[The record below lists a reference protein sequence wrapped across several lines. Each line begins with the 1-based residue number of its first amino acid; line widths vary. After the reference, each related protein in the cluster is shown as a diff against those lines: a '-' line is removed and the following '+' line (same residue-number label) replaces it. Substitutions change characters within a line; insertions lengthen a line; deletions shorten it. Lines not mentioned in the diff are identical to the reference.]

1 MAPTHQTSTARQ
13 HHQLKLRDTPVGQA
27 LLEGEAPMK
36 TGTRLRLGLL
46 WLLGALAVESGGSA
60 EAQQSTLTGRVT
72 DRATGDPLEN
82 ARVVLV
88 GPNRIEITGQD
99 GRYTFRGVAGGD
111 HLVRVLRL
119 GFRPATDTA
128 TVIAG
133 ELLNLDFALIPA
145 PVQLDEIV
153 TTATGQQ
160 SRLELGN
167 SVATIAAAQVAEES
181 PITEFT
187 NLLSGRAAGV
197 EVLKSSGA
205 TGTGTRIRIRGSN
218 SVSLSNEPLYYV
230 DGVRIDAEP
239 NGYAYN
245 IGGQSTS
252 RINDLNP
259 DDIENIEIVKGPSA
273 ATLYGIQAAN
283 GVVLITTKKGVA
295 GRARWNAFV
304 EQGVVTDPN
313 EYRTNYFGRSDDP
326 NYDQAGDPGAGI
338 LGNANGCTL
347 LDVAQGACVQSRID
361 AYNPLNDDPQ
371 RPLAP
376 GHRQQYGL
384 NVAGGSEAATYYV
397 SAEYEGEVGV
407 YNLRGFDR
415 DSVRDATFNN
425 IPEEQLR
432 PNDLSKLTV
441 RANGT
446 AKVASN
452 ADLQLS
458 LGYLTSQ
465 LRLPENDNTLNSV
478 IGSGDGSG
486 YPQDINRGWYLVPAE
501 IYAERNRQGIG
512 RFTGGLTA
520 NWRPLSWL
528 TTRATFGYDVTNRQD
543 TQFWPT
549 GEVNPSAY
557 PTQYEG
563 ELNITRAQTSQVSVD
578 LFTAASYRVS
588 SAWSG
593 RTAVGGQFFRN
604 LNTNSFAQGRGLSR
618 GTEAIFG
625 AATTDA
631 EDDYIESRSAGGF
644 VDQQM
649 SFQNRLFLTAGLRL
663 DDNSAFG
670 KNFNTRPLPKLSASW
685 LARDQETE
693 SFLNTLRLRAAY
705 GQSTQQPG
713 SIDALRFYAQAAVR
727 KEAVSGSGV
736 SIANLGNA
744 DLKPELSQEIEAGFD
759 AGLWANRLTVEAT
772 VFYKQTSDALIEREI
787 PPSVGATSNQ
797 FFNLGQVSNKGIELR
812 LDTRLIDN
820 PNFAWDLTL
829 SGSLVDNNLDELGE
843 GVEPITL
850 GFIQRHVEGYP
861 LGGIWDRPILA
872 VNDANGNGIIEPT
885 VYDDAGNVVTPG
897 EFTVGDTAV
906 YRGSATPTREFGLRT
921 SFSFFRN
928 LFNVG
933 ALFDYRGGH
942 WIENGTD
949 SFRCGGGVIYC
960 QALVDPS
967 APLQDQANAAAYTYG
982 DPGGFT
988 EWGFFEPAWFIKL
1001 RELSLTFNAP
1011 DHIARLLGASRASLT
1026 LSGRN
1031 LWTIDDYSG
1040 IDPEVNGF
1048 GQGREGGSN
1057 FAATDFFSQPQT
1069 RYWVARLNLG
1079 F

>member
-1 MAPTHQTSTARQ
+1 MRFATC
-13 HHQLKLRDTPVGQA
+13 
-27 LLEGEAPMK
+27 
-36 TGTRLRLGLL
+36 TGIRVHL
-46 WLLGALAVESGGSA
+46 LLGALLAGVSLSLH
-60 EAQQSTLTGRVT
+60 AQQGSIAGKVSDASTGE
-72 DRATGDPLEN
+72 PLEN
-82 ARVVLV
+82 ARVVLT
-88 GPNRIEITGQD
+88 GPNRVETTGQD
-99 GRYTFRGVAGGD
+99 GQYTFRGVAPGRY
-111 HLVRVLRL
+111 LLRVLRL
-119 GFRPATDTA
+119 GYQPTGDTVQVA
-128 TVIAG
+128 AG
-133 ELLNLDFALIPA
+133 EIVAHNFAMTLS
-145 PVQLDEIV
+145 PVQLDELV

-160 SRLELGN
+160 SRLEIGN
-167 SVATIAAAQVAEES
+167 SIASIPAAQVAEEA

-197 EVLKSSGA
+197 QVLKSSGA
-205 TGTGTRIRIRGSN
+205 TGTGTKIRIRGSN

-295 GRARWNAFV
+295 GKPRWNAFV
-304 EQGVVTDPN
+304 EQGAVEDQNT
-313 EYRTNYFGRSDDP
+313 YRTNYFGRSDDP
-326 NYDQAGDPGAGI
+326 NFDQATGDAS
-338 LGNANGCTL
+338 GCTL
-347 LDVAQGACVQSRID
+347 LLQAQGDCVQSRID
-361 AYNPLNDDPQ
+361 TYNPLNDEAE
-371 RPLAP
+371 RPLSP

-384 NVAGGSEAATYYV
+384 NVAGGTDAATYYL

-407 YNLRGFDR
+407 YKMRGFDF
-415 DSVRDATFNN
+415 DSVSEATNN
-425 IPEEQLR
+425 DIPSEQVR
-432 PNDLSKLTV
+432 PNSLDKLSL
-441 RANGT
+441 RANAT

-465 LRLPENDNTLNSV
+465 LHLLENDNTLNSV

-501 IYAERNRQGIG
+501 IFAERNRQGVG

-520 NWRPLSWL
+520 NWRPLNWL
-528 TTRATFGYDVTNRQD
+528 SSRATFGYDVTNKQD

-549 GEVNPSAY
+549 GEVNPFAY
-557 PTQYEG
+557 PTEYEG
-563 ELNITRAQTSQVSVD
+563 QLNITRGLASQLSVD

-593 RTAVGGQFFRN
+593 RTAVGGQYFRN
-604 LNTNSFAQGRGLSR
+604 LNTSNFSQGQGLAR
-618 GTEAIFG
+618 GTESIFG
-625 AATTDA
+625 SATTDA
-631 EDDYIESRSAGGF
+631 SDDYVESRSAGGF

-649 SFQNRLFLTAGLRL
+649 SFRNRLFLTAGLRL

-670 KNFNTRPLPKLSASW
+670 KNFDTRPLPKLSASW
-685 LARDQETE
+685 VAREQQAGGW
-693 SFLNTLRLRAAY
+693 LNTLRLRAAY

-713 SIDALRFYAQAAVR
+713 TIDALRFYGQSAVR
-727 KEAVSGSGV
+727 KDAVSGSGV
-736 SIANLGNA
+736 TIANLGNA
-744 DLKPELSQEIEAGFD
+744 DLKPELSQEIEGGFD
-759 AGLWANRLTVEAT
+759 AGLFSNRVTLEAT
-772 VFYKQTSDALIEREI
+772 YFYKKTTDALIKREI
-787 PPSVGATSNQ
+787 VPSLGTTTTQ
-797 FFNLGQVSNKGIELR
+797 FFNLGQVSNQGVELR
-812 LDTRLIDN
+812 VDTRIIDK
-820 PNFAWDLTL
+820 PSFAWDLTF
-829 SGSLVDNNLDELGE
+829 SGSLYKNNLDDLGE
-843 GVEPITL
+843 GVAPITL

-861 LGGIWDRPILA
+861 LGGIWDRPILSFS
-872 VNDANGNGIIEPT
+872 DANGNGVIEP
-885 VYDDAGNVVTPG
+885 G
-897 EFTVGDTAV
+897 EYAVGDTAV
-906 YRGSATPTREFGLRT
+906 FRGSAVPTREFGLRT
-921 SFSFFRN
+921 AMSFFRN

-960 QALVDPS
+960 RALVDPT
-967 APLQDQANAAAYTYG
+967 APLKDQAAAAAYTYG
-982 DPGGFT
+982 DPNGFT

-1011 DHIARLLGASRASLT
+1011 DNIARALRTSRLSLT

-1031 LWTIDDYSG
+1031 LLTIDDYSG

-1048 GQGREGGSN
+1048 GQGREGSSN
-1057 FAATDFFSQPQT
+1057 FAATDFFSQPQV
-1069 RYWVARLNLG
+1069 RYWVARVNLG

>member
-1 MAPTHQTSTARQ
+1 MR
-13 HHQLKLRDTPVGQA
+13 VGIRMSMGVS
-27 LLEGEAPMK
+27 L
-36 TGTRLRLGLL
+36 
-46 WLLGALAVESGGSA
+46 LLGALLAGTSSGLD
-60 EAQQSTLTGRVT
+60 AQQGSVAGTVT
-72 DRATGDPLEN
+72 DRSTGDPLEN
-82 ARVVLV
+82 ARVILA
-88 GPNRIEITGQD
+88 GPNRVETTGQD
-99 GRYTFRGVAGGD
+99 GQYTFRGVAPGRY
-111 HLVRVLRL
+111 LIRVLRL
-119 GFRPATDTA
+119 GYQPASDTA
-128 TVIAG
+128 QVSAD
-133 ELLNLDFALIPA
+133 ERVAVNFALNPS
-145 PVQLDEIV
+145 PVQLDELV

-160 SRLELGN
+160 SRLEIGN
-167 SVATIAAAQVAEES
+167 SVATIAASQVAEEA
-181 PITEFT
+181 PIMEFS

-197 EVLKSSGA
+197 QVLKSSGA
-205 TGTGTRIRIRGSN
+205 TGTGTKIRIRGSN

-283 GVVLITTKKGVA
+283 GVVLITTKKGVP
-295 GRARWNAFV
+295 GKPRWNAFV
-304 EQGVVTDPN
+304 EQGAVNDKNT
-313 EYRTNYFGRSDDP
+313 YRTNYFGRSDDP
-326 NYDQAGDPGAGI
+326 DFDPATGDPS
-338 LGNANGCTL
+338 GCTAL
-347 LDVAQGACVQSRID
+347 AQAEGSCLQSRID
-361 AYNPLNDDPQ
+361 TYNPLNDESQ
-371 RPLAP
+371 RPLSP

-384 NVAGGSEAATYYV
+384 NVAGGTDAATYYV

-407 YNLRGFDR
+407 YKMRGFDL
-415 DSVRDATFNN
+415 DSVNQVTNN
-425 IPEEQLR
+425 DIPKEQVR
-432 PNDLSKLTV
+432 PNELDKLSL
-441 RANGT
+441 RANAT

-465 LRLPENDNTLNSV
+465 LHLLENDNTLNSV

-501 IYAERNRQGIG
+501 IFAERNRQGVG

-528 TTRATFGYDVTNRQD
+528 STRGTFGYDVTNRQD

-549 GEVNPSAY
+549 GEVNPFAY
-557 PTQYEG
+557 PTEYEG
-563 ELNITRAQTSQVSVD
+563 QLNITRGQASQLSVD

-604 LNTNSFAQGRGLSR
+604 LNTSNFSQGQGLAR
-618 GTEAIFG
+618 GTESIFG

-631 EDDYIESRSAGGF
+631 SDDYVESRSAGGF

-649 SFQNRLFLTAGLRL
+649 SFRNRLFLTAGLRL

-685 LARDQETE
+685 VARDEQAQGW
-693 SFLNTLRLRAAY
+693 LNTLRLRAAY

-713 SIDALRFYAQAAVR
+713 TIDALRFYGQAAVR
-727 KEAVSGSGV
+727 KDALSGSGV
-736 SIANLGNA
+736 TIANLGNA

-759 AGLWANRLTVEAT
+759 AGLFSNRITLEAT
-772 VFYKQTSDALIEREI
+772 YFYKQTTDALIKREI
-787 PPSVGATSNQ
+787 VPSLGTTSTQ
-797 FFNLGQVSNKGIELR
+797 FFNLGQVSNQGFELR
-812 LDTRLIDN
+812 LDTRIIDK
-820 PNFAWDLTL
+820 PDFAWDLTF
-829 SGSLVDNNLDELGE
+829 SGSLYKNNLDELGE
-843 GVEPITL
+843 GVAPITL

-861 LGGIWDRPILA
+861 LGGIWDRPILSFG
-872 VNDANGNGIIEPT
+872 DANDNGVIEP
-885 VYDDAGNVVTPG
+885 G
-897 EFTVGDTAV
+897 EYVVGDEPV
-906 YRGSATPTREFGLRT
+906 YRGSAIPTREFGLRT
-921 SFSFFRN
+921 NLSFFGN
-928 LFNVG
+928 LLSVG
-933 ALFDYRGGH
+933 ALMDYRGGH

-960 QALVDPS
+960 RALVDPT
-967 APLQDQANAAAYTYG
+967 APLEDQTAAAAYTYG
-982 DPGGFT
+982 DPNGFT

-1011 DHIARLLGASRASLT
+1011 DNITRMLRASRVSLT

-1031 LWTIDDYSG
+1031 LFTIDDYSG

-1048 GQGREGGSN
+1048 GQGREGFSN
-1057 FAATDFFSQPQT
+1057 FAATDFFSQPQV
-1069 RYWVARLNLG
+1069 RYWVARVNLG

>member
-1 MAPTHQTSTARQ
+1 
-13 HHQLKLRDTPVGQA
+13 
-27 LLEGEAPMK
+27 MK
-36 TGTRLRLGLL
+36 AGIRLSLGTLG
-46 WLLGALAVESGGSA
+46 LLGALNTGMSQAA
-60 EAQQSTLTGRVT
+60 EAQEGSVTGTVT
-72 DRATGDPLEN
+72 DQATGDPLEN

-88 GPNRIEITGQD
+88 GPNRVEATGRD
-99 GRYTFRGVAGGD
+99 GKYTFRGVPAGSQ
-111 HLVRVLRL
+111 VIRVLRL
-119 GFRPATDTA
+119 GYRPASDT
-128 TVIAG
+128 TEVTGG
-133 ELLNLDFALIPA
+133 ELVNLDFALIPA

-160 SRLELGN
+160 SRLEIGN
-167 SVATIAAAQVAEES
+167 SVATIAAAQVAEEA
-181 PITEFT
+181 PITEFS
-187 NLLSGRAAGV
+187 NLLSGRASGV
-197 EVLKSSGA
+197 QVLKSSGA
-205 TGTGTRIRIRGSN
+205 TGTGTKIRIRGSN
-218 SVSLSNEPLYYV
+218 SVSLSNEPLYYI
-230 DGVRIDAEP
+230 DGVRMDATP
-239 NGYAYN
+239 DGYAYN

-252 RINDLNP
+252 RLNDLNA

-283 GVVLITTKKGVA
+283 GVVLITTKKGVP

-304 EQGVVTDPN
+304 EQGAVTDPN
-313 EYRTNYFGRSDDP
+313 TYRTNYFGRSDDP
-326 NYDQAGDPGAGI
+326 AWDQSGDSPS
-338 LGNANGCTL
+338 GCTL
-347 LDVAQGACVQSRID
+347 IDVAQSSCVQSRVE
-361 AYNPLNDDPQ
+361 AYNPLNDDNQ

-384 NVAGGSEAATYYV
+384 NVAGGTEAATYYI
-397 SAEYEGEVGV
+397 SAEYEGEQGV
-407 YNLRGFDR
+407 YKLRGFDF
-415 DSVRDATFNN
+415 DSVRDATNDN
-425 IPEEQLR
+425 IPDEQVR
-432 PNDLSKLTV
+432 PNELDRLTF

-452 ADLQLS
+452 ADLQVS

-465 LRLPENDNTLNSV
+465 LHLPENDNTLNSV

-520 NWRPLSWL
+520 NWRPLGWL
-528 TTRATFGYDVTNRQD
+528 ATRATFGYDVTNRQD

-549 GEVNPSAY
+549 GEINPDAY
-557 PTQYEG
+557 PTQNLG
-563 ELNITRAQTSQVSVD
+563 ELNITRAQTSQISVD
-578 LFTAASYRVS
+578 LFSAATYQVS
-588 SAWSG
+588 SNWDG

-631 EDDYIESRSAGGF
+631 SDDYVESRSAGGF

-649 SFQNRLFLTAGLRL
+649 SYRNRLFLTAGLRL

-670 KNFNTRPLPKLSASW
+670 KNFNTKPLPKFSASW
-685 LARDQETE
+685 LARDQKQEG
-693 SFLNTLRLRAAY
+693 FLNTFRLRAAY

-713 SIDALRFYAQAAVR
+713 STDALRFYAQAAVR
-727 KEAVSGSGV
+727 KDAASGSGV
-736 SIANLGNA
+736 NIANLGNA

-759 AGLWANRLTVEAT
+759 AGMLDNRVSLEAT
-772 VFYKQTSDALIEREI
+772 LFYKQTKDALIEREI
-787 PPSVGATSNQ
+787 VPSLGTTSTQ

-812 LDTRLIDN
+812 LDTRIIDN
-820 PNFAWDLTL
+820 PNFAWDLTF
-829 SGSLVDNNLDELGE
+829 SGSLTDNNLDELGE
-843 GVEPITL
+843 GIEPITL

-861 LGGIWDRPILA
+861 LGGIWDRPILSF
-872 VNDANGNGIIEPT
+872 NDANGNGVIEPA
-885 VYDDAGNVVTPG
+885 VYDDAGNLIAPDEYV
-897 EFTVGDTAV
+897 VGDTAV
-906 YRGSATPTREFGLRT
+906 FRGSAIPTREFGLR
-921 SFSFFRN
+921 SNFSFFRN
-928 LFNVG
+928 LFSLG

-960 QALVDPS
+960 RALVDPAAS
-967 APLQDQANAAAYTYG
+967 LEDQASAVAYTYG
-982 DPGGFT
+982 DPGGFS

>member
-1 MAPTHQTSTARQ
+1 MRACLLT
-13 HHQLKLRDTPVGQA
+13 GA
-27 LLEGEAPMK
+27 LLFTVGSVAQAQQGSI
-36 TGTRLRLGLL
+36 TGT
-46 WLLGALAVESGGSA
+46 
-60 EAQQSTLTGRVT
+60 VT
-72 DRATGDPLEN
+72 DQATGDPLEA
-82 ARVVLV
+82 ARVILT
-88 GPNRIEITGQD
+88 GANRVETTGQD
-99 GRYTFRGVAGGD
+99 GQFTFRGVAPGTY
-111 HLVRVLRL
+111 LVRVVRL
-119 GFRPATDTA
+119 GYQPASDSVA
-128 TVIAG
+128 VPAG
-133 ELLNLDFALIPA
+133 ELVNQNFALVPA

-160 SRLELGN
+160 RRLELGN
-167 SVATIAAAQVAEES
+167 SIATIPAAQIAEEA
-181 PITEFT
+181 PITEFG

-197 EVLKSSGA
+197 QVLKSSGA
-205 TGTGTRIRIRGSN
+205 TGTGTKIRIRGSN
-218 SVSLSNEPLYYV
+218 SVSLSNEPLYYI
-230 DGVRIDAEP
+230 DGIRIDATAD
-239 NGYAYN
+239 GYSYN

-283 GVVLITTKKGVA
+283 GVVLITTKRGAA
-295 GRARWNAFV
+295 GKARWNAFV

-313 EYRTNYFGRSDDP
+313 TYRTNYFGRSDDP
-326 NYDQAGDPGAGI
+326 DWDQAGDP
-338 LGNANGCTL
+338 LTENPGNPSGCTL
-347 LDVAQGACVQSRID
+347 VDVAQGSCVQSRVE
-361 AYNPLNDDPQ
+361 AYNPLNDDSQ

-407 YNLRGFDR
+407 FKLRGFDL
-415 DSVRDATFNN
+415 DSVREATFNN
-425 IPEEQLR
+425 IPSEQLR
-432 PNDLSKLTV
+432 PNELDKLTV

-446 AKVASN
+446 AKVAAN
-452 ADLQLS
+452 ADLQVS

-465 LRLPENDNTLNSV
+465 LRLLEQDNTLNSV
-478 IGSGDGSG
+478 IGSGDGAG
-486 YPQDINRGWYLVPAE
+486 VPQDINRGWFLIPAE

-520 NWRPLSWL
+520 NWRPLGWL
-528 TTRATFGYDVTNRQD
+528 NTRATFGYDVTNRQD

-549 GEVNPSAY
+549 GEINPFAY
-557 PTQYEG
+557 PTQNEG
-563 ELNITRAQTSQVSVD
+563 ELNITRAQTSQLSVD
-578 LFTAASYRVS
+578 LFSAATYKVS
-588 SAWSG
+588 SAWGG
-593 RTAVGGQFFRN
+593 RTAVGAQFFRN
-604 LNTNSFAQGRGLSR
+604 LTTNSFAQGRGLSR

-631 EDDYIESRSAGGF
+631 SDDYIESRSAGGF

-670 KNFNTRPLPKLSASW
+670 KNFNTKPLPKLSVSW
-685 LARDQETE
+685 IARDQQQDG
-693 SFLNTLRLRAAY
+693 FLNTFRLRAAY

-727 KEAVSGSGV
+727 KETVSASGV

-759 AGLWANRLTVEAT
+759 ASLLSNRASLEAT
-772 VFYKQTSDALIEREI
+772 FFYKQTKDALIEREI
-787 PPSVGATSNQ
+787 VPSLGTTSTQ
-797 FFNLGQVSNKGIELR
+797 FFNLGQVSNTGVELR
-812 LDTRLIDN
+812 LDTRIIDN

-829 SGSLVDNNLDELGE
+829 TGSFTDNNLDELGE

-861 LGGIWDRPILA
+861 LGGIWDRPILSF
-872 VNDANGNGIIEPT
+872 NDANGNNIIE
-885 VYDDAGNVVTPG
+885 PG
-897 EFTVGDTAV
+897 EFTVGDTAEF
-906 YRGSATPTREFGLRT
+906 RGPAIPTREFGLRT
-921 SFSFFRN
+921 SLAFFRN
-928 LFNVG
+928 LLNVG
-933 ALFDYRGGH
+933 ALLDYRGGH

-960 QALVDPS
+960 RALVDP
-967 APLQDQANAAAYTYG
+967 ATPLQDQANAVAYTYG
-982 DPGGFT
+982 DPGGFS

-1031 LWTIDDYSG
+1031 LFTIDDYTG

-1057 FAATDFFSQPQT
+1057 FAATDFFSMPQT

>member
-1 MAPTHQTSTARQ
+1 MR
-13 HHQLKLRDTPVGQA
+13 VGIRMSMGVS
-27 LLEGEAPMK
+27 L
-36 TGTRLRLGLL
+36 
-46 WLLGALAVESGGSA
+46 LLGALLAGTSSGLD
-60 EAQQSTLTGRVT
+60 AQQGSVAGTVT
-72 DRATGDPLEN
+72 DRSTGDPLEN
-82 ARVVLV
+82 ARVILA
-88 GPNRIEITGQD
+88 GPNRVETTGQD
-99 GRYTFRGVAGGD
+99 GQYTFRGVAPGRY
-111 HLVRVLRL
+111 LIRVLRL
-119 GFRPATDTA
+119 GYQPASDTA
-128 TVIAG
+128 QVSAD
-133 ELLNLDFALIPA
+133 ERVAVNFALNPS
-145 PVQLDEIV
+145 PVQLDELV

-160 SRLELGN
+160 SRLEIGN
-167 SVATIAAAQVAEES
+167 SVATIAASQVAEEA
-181 PITEFT
+181 PIMEFS

-197 EVLKSSGA
+197 QVLKSSGA
-205 TGTGTRIRIRGSN
+205 TGTGTKIRIRGSN

-283 GVVLITTKKGVA
+283 GVVLITTKKGVP
-295 GRARWNAFV
+295 GKPRWNAFV
-304 EQGVVTDPN
+304 EQGAVNDKNT
-313 EYRTNYFGRSDDP
+313 YRTNYFGRSDDP
-326 NYDQAGDPGAGI
+326 DFDPATGDPS
-338 LGNANGCTL
+338 GCTAL
-347 LDVAQGACVQSRID
+347 AQAEGSCLQSRID
-361 AYNPLNDDPQ
+361 TYNPLNDESQ
-371 RPLAP
+371 RPLSP

-384 NVAGGSEAATYYV
+384 NVAGGTDAATYYV

-407 YNLRGFDR
+407 YKMRGFDL
-415 DSVRDATFNN
+415 DSVNQVTNN
-425 IPEEQLR
+425 DIPKEQVR
-432 PNDLSKLTV
+432 PNELDKLSL
-441 RANGT
+441 RANAT

-465 LRLPENDNTLNSV
+465 LHLLENDNTLNSV

-501 IYAERNRQGIG
+501 IFAERNRQGVG

-528 TTRATFGYDVTNRQD
+528 STRGTFGYDVTNRQD

-549 GEVNPSAY
+549 GEVNPFAY
-557 PTQYEG
+557 PTEYEG
-563 ELNITRAQTSQVSVD
+563 QLNITRGQASQLSVD

-604 LNTNSFAQGRGLSR
+604 LNTSNFSQGQGLAR
-618 GTEAIFG
+618 GTESIFG

-631 EDDYIESRSAGGF
+631 SDDYVESRSAGGF

-649 SFQNRLFLTAGLRL
+649 SFRNRLFLTAGLRL

-670 KNFNTRPLPKLSASW
+670 KNFNTKPLPKLSASW
-685 LARDQETE
+685 VARDEQAQGW
-693 SFLNTLRLRAAY
+693 LNTLRLRAAY

-713 SIDALRFYAQAAVR
+713 TIDALRFYGQAAVR
-727 KEAVSGSGV
+727 KDALSGSGV
-736 SIANLGNA
+736 TIANLGNA

-759 AGLWANRLTVEAT
+759 AGLFSNRITLEAT
-772 VFYKQTSDALIEREI
+772 YFYKQTTDALIKREI
-787 PPSVGATSNQ
+787 VPSLGTTSTQ
-797 FFNLGQVSNKGIELR
+797 FFNLGQVSNQGFELR
-812 LDTRLIDN
+812 LDTRIIDK
-820 PNFAWDLTL
+820 PDFAWDLTF
-829 SGSLVDNNLDELGE
+829 SGSLYKNNLDELGE
-843 GVEPITL
+843 GVAPITL

-861 LGGIWDRPILA
+861 LGGIWDRPILSFG
-872 VNDANGNGIIEPT
+872 DANDNGVIEP
-885 VYDDAGNVVTPG
+885 G
-897 EFTVGDTAV
+897 EYVVGDEPV
-906 YRGSATPTREFGLRT
+906 YRGSAIPTREFGLRT
-921 SFSFFRN
+921 NLSFFGN
-928 LFNVG
+928 LLSVG
-933 ALFDYRGGH
+933 ALMDYRGGH

-960 QALVDPS
+960 RALVDPT
-967 APLQDQANAAAYTYG
+967 APLEDQTAAAAYTYG
-982 DPGGFT
+982 DPNGFT

-1011 DHIARLLGASRASLT
+1011 DNIARMLRASRVSLT

-1031 LWTIDDYSG
+1031 LFTIDDYSG

-1048 GQGREGGSN
+1048 GQGREGFSN
-1057 FAATDFFSQPQT
+1057 FAATDFFSQPQV
-1069 RYWVARLNLG
+1069 RYWVARVNLG

>member
-1 MAPTHQTSTARQ
+1 MR
-13 HHQLKLRDTPVGQA
+13 VGI
-27 LLEGEAPMK
+27 
-36 TGTRLRLGLL
+36 RLGIGTG
-46 WLLGALAVESGGSA
+46 WLLGALVTGVSQTAQ
-60 EAQQSTLTGRVT
+60 AQQGTMTGTVT
-72 DRATGDPLEN
+72 DQATGDPLET
-82 ARVVLV
+82 ARVVLI
-88 GPNRIEITGQD
+88 GTTRIESTGRD
-99 GRYTFRGVAGGD
+99 GRYTFRGVAPGTYG
-111 HLVRVLRL
+111 VRVLRL
-119 GFRPATDTA
+119 GYRPETDSASVAADESVT
-128 TVIAG
+128 
-133 ELLNLDFALIPA
+133 LDFALTPA

-160 SRLELGN
+160 SRLEIGN
-167 SVATIAAAQVAEES
+167 SIATIAASQVAEEA
-181 PITEFT
+181 PITEFG

-197 EVLKSSGA
+197 QVLKSSGA
-205 TGTGTRIRIRGSN
+205 TGTGTKIRIRGSN
-218 SVSLSNEPLYYV
+218 SVSLSNEPLYYI
-230 DGVRIDAEP
+230 DGVRMDATAD
-239 NGYAYN
+239 GYAYN

-283 GVVLITTKKGVA
+283 GVVLITTKRGA
-295 GRARWNAFV
+295 PGRARWNAFV

-313 EYRTNYFGRSDDP
+313 TYRTNYFGRSDNPDFDP
-326 NYDQAGDPGAGI
+326 LTGDPS
-338 LGNANGCTL
+338 GCTL
-347 LDVAQGACVQSRID
+347 LNVAQGDCVQSRVD
-361 AYNPLNDDPQ
+361 AYNPLNDDSQ

-376 GHRQQYGL
+376 GYRQQYGL
-384 NVAGGSEAATYYV
+384 NVAGGGEAATYYV

-407 YNLRGFDR
+407 YKLRGFDF
-415 DSVRDATFNN
+415 DSVSDATLGN

-432 PNDLSKLTV
+432 PNELDKLTL
-441 RANGT
+441 RANGM
-446 AKVASN
+446 AKVSSN

-520 NWRPLSWL
+520 NWRPLGWL

-549 GEVNPSAY
+549 GEVNPFAY
-557 PTQYEG
+557 PTQNEG
-563 ELNITRAQTSQVSVD
+563 ELNITRAQTSQLSVD

-631 EDDYIESRSAGGF
+631 SDDYVESRSAGGF

-670 KNFNTRPLPKLSASW
+670 KNFNTKPLPKLSASW
-685 LARDQETE
+685 LMRDQEPE
-693 SFLNTLRLRAAY
+693 EFLNTLRLRAAY

-727 KEAVSGSGV
+727 KDLVSASGV

-759 AGLWANRLTVEAT
+759 AGLWENRLSVEAT
-772 VFYKQTSDALIEREI
+772 FFYKETKDALIEREI
-787 PPSVGATSNQ
+787 VPSLGTTSTQ

-829 SGSLVDNNLDELGE
+829 SGSFTDNNLDELGE

-861 LGGIWDRPILA
+861 LGGIWDRPILSIS
-872 VNDANGNGIIEPT
+872 DANGNNIIEP
-885 VYDDAGNVVTPG
+885 G
-897 EFTVGDTAV
+897 EYTVGDTAV
-906 YRGSATPTREFGLRT
+906 YRGPAIPTREFGLRT
-921 SFSFFRN
+921 GLSFFRN
-928 LFNVG
+928 LFNV
-933 ALFDYRGGH
+933 AAMFDYRGGH

-949 SFRCGGGVIYC
+949 SFRCGGGIIYC
-960 QALVDPS
+960 RALIDPT

-982 DPGGFT
+982 DPNGFT

-1001 RELSLTFNAP
+1001 RELSFTLNAP

-1057 FAATDFFSQPQT
+1057 FAATDFFSQPQV
-1069 RYWVARLNLG
+1069 RHWVARLNLG

>member
-1 MAPTHQTSTARQ
+1 MR
-13 HHQLKLRDTPVGQA
+13 VGIRMSMGVS
-27 LLEGEAPMK
+27 L
-36 TGTRLRLGLL
+36 
-46 WLLGALAVESGGSA
+46 LLGALLAGTSSGLD
-60 EAQQSTLTGRVT
+60 AQQGSVAGTVT
-72 DRATGDPLEN
+72 DRSTGDPLEN
-82 ARVVLV
+82 ARVILA
-88 GPNRIEITGQD
+88 GPNRVETTGQD
-99 GRYTFRGVAGGD
+99 GQYTFRGVAPGRY
-111 HLVRVLRL
+111 LIRVLRL
-119 GFRPATDTA
+119 GYQPASDTVQVSA
-128 TVIAG
+128 DERVAV
-133 ELLNLDFALIPA
+133 NFALNPS
-145 PVQLDEIV
+145 PVQLDELV

-160 SRLELGN
+160 SRLEIGN
-167 SVATIAAAQVAEES
+167 SVATIAASQVAEEA
-181 PITEFT
+181 PIMEFS

-197 EVLKSSGA
+197 QVLKSSGA
-205 TGTGTRIRIRGSN
+205 TGTGTKIRIRGSN

-283 GVVLITTKKGVA
+283 GVVLITTKKGVP
-295 GRARWNAFV
+295 GKPRWNAFV
-304 EQGVVTDPN
+304 EQGAVNDKNT
-313 EYRTNYFGRSDDP
+313 YRTNYFGRSDDP
-326 NYDQAGDPGAGI
+326 DFDPATGDPS
-338 LGNANGCTL
+338 GCTAL
-347 LDVAQGACVQSRID
+347 AQAEGSCLQSRID
-361 AYNPLNDDPQ
+361 TYNPLNDESQ
-371 RPLAP
+371 RPLSP

-384 NVAGGSEAATYYV
+384 NVAGGTDAATYYV

-407 YNLRGFDR
+407 YKMRGFDL
-415 DSVRDATFNN
+415 DSVNQVTNN
-425 IPEEQLR
+425 DIPKEQVR
-432 PNDLSKLTV
+432 PNELDKLSL
-441 RANGT
+441 RANAT

-465 LRLPENDNTLNSV
+465 LHLLENDNTLNSV

-501 IYAERNRQGIG
+501 IFAERNRQGVG

-528 TTRATFGYDVTNRQD
+528 STRGTFGYDVTNRQD

-549 GEVNPSAY
+549 GEVNPFAY
-557 PTQYEG
+557 PTEYEG
-563 ELNITRAQTSQVSVD
+563 QLNITRGQASQLSVD

-604 LNTNSFAQGRGLSR
+604 LNTSNFSQGQGLAR
-618 GTEAIFG
+618 GTESIFG

-631 EDDYIESRSAGGF
+631 SDDYVESRSAGGF

-649 SFQNRLFLTAGLRL
+649 SFRNRLFLTAGLRL

-685 LARDQETE
+685 VARDEQAQGW
-693 SFLNTLRLRAAY
+693 LNTLRLRAAY

-713 SIDALRFYAQAAVR
+713 TIDALRFYGQAAVR
-727 KEAVSGSGV
+727 KDALSGSGV
-736 SIANLGNA
+736 TIANLGNA

-759 AGLWANRLTVEAT
+759 AGLFSNRITLEAT
-772 VFYKQTSDALIEREI
+772 YFYKQTTDALIKREI
-787 PPSVGATSNQ
+787 VPSLGTTSTQ
-797 FFNLGQVSNKGIELR
+797 FFNLGQVSNQGFELR
-812 LDTRLIDN
+812 LDTRIIDK
-820 PNFAWDLTL
+820 PDFAWDLTF
-829 SGSLVDNNLDELGE
+829 SGSLYKNNLDELGE
-843 GVEPITL
+843 GVAPITL

-861 LGGIWDRPILA
+861 LGGIWDRPILSFG
-872 VNDANGNGIIEPT
+872 DANDNGVIEP
-885 VYDDAGNVVTPG
+885 G
-897 EFTVGDTAV
+897 EYVVGDEPV
-906 YRGSATPTREFGLRT
+906 YRGSAIPTREFGLRT
-921 SFSFFRN
+921 NLSFFGN
-928 LFNVG
+928 LLSVG
-933 ALFDYRGGH
+933 ALMDYRGGH

-960 QALVDPS
+960 RALVDPT
-967 APLQDQANAAAYTYG
+967 APLEDQTAAAAYTYG
-982 DPGGFT
+982 DPNGFT

-1011 DHIARLLGASRASLT
+1011 DNIARMLRASRVSLT

-1031 LWTIDDYSG
+1031 LFTIDDYSG

-1048 GQGREGGSN
+1048 GQGREGFSN
-1057 FAATDFFSQPQT
+1057 FAATDFFSQPQV
-1069 RYWVARLNLG
+1069 RYWVARVNLG

>member
-1 MAPTHQTSTARQ
+1 MR
-13 HHQLKLRDTPVGQA
+13 VGI
-27 LLEGEAPMK
+27 
-36 TGTRLRLGLL
+36 RLGLRASCF
-46 WLLGALAVESGGSA
+46 LGALLALLSQPTH
-60 EAQQSTLTGRVT
+60 AQQQGTITGT
-72 DRATGDPLEN
+72 ISDQATKDPLEN
-82 ARVVLV
+82 ARVMLV
-88 GPNRIEITGQD
+88 GLNRIEGTGRD
-99 GRYTFRGVAGGD
+99 GRYTFRGVPVGQ
-111 HLVRVLRL
+111 HQVRVLRL
-119 GFRPATDTA
+119 GYRPTSDTA
-128 TVIAG
+128 AVGDRAVVT
-133 ELLNLDFALIPA
+133 LDFGLTPA

-160 SRLELGN
+160 RKLEIGN
-167 SVATIAAAQVAEES
+167 SIATIAASQVAEES
-181 PITEFT
+181 PITDFGS
-187 NLLSGRAAGV
+187 LLNGRAAGV

-205 TGTGTRIRIRGSN
+205 TGTGTKIRIRGSN

-230 DGVRIDAEP
+230 DGVRIDADP
-239 NGYAYN
+239 NGYAYD

-283 GVVLITTKKGVA
+283 GVVLITTKRGAA
-295 GRARWNAFV
+295 GKPKWNAFI

-313 EYRTNYFGRSDDP
+313 TYRTNFFGRSDDP
-326 NYDQAGDPGAGI
+326 DFDPLGGGNCSNLNVVEGD
-338 LGNANGCTL
+338 
-347 LDVAQGACVQSRID
+347 CVQSRVD
-361 AYNPLNDDPQ
+361 QYNPLNDDSQ
-371 RPLAP
+371 RPLSP

-384 NVAGGSEAATYYV
+384 NVAGGTEAATYYLA
-397 SAEYEGEVGV
+397 AEYEGEVGV
-407 YNLRGFDR
+407 YKLRGFDF
-415 DSVRDATFNN
+415 DSVNNATSNN
-425 IPEEQLR
+425 IPAEQLR
-432 PNDLSKLTV
+432 PNDLNKLSL
-441 RANGT
+441 RANGSS
-446 AKVASN
+446 KVGSN

-458 LGYLTSQ
+458 LGYVTSQ

-486 YPQDINRGWYLVPAE
+486 YPQDINRGWFLVPAE

-520 NWRPLSWL
+520 NWRPLGWL

-549 GEVNPSAY
+549 GEINPNAY
-557 PTQYEG
+557 PLQNEG
-563 ELNITRAQTSQVSVD
+563 ELNITRGQASQLSVD
-578 LFTAASYRVS
+578 LFTAASYQLS

-604 LNTNSFAQGRGLSR
+604 LNTSSFSQGRGLAR

-631 EDDYIESRSAGGF
+631 NDDYVESRSAGGF

-649 SFQNRLFLTAGLRL
+649 TFRNRLFLTAGLRL

-670 KNFNTRPLPKLSASW
+670 KNFNTKPLPKFSASYV
-685 LARDQETE
+685 LKDHQGEGL
-693 SFLNTLRLRAAY
+693 LNTLRLRAAY

-727 KEAVSGSGV
+727 KDATSFSGV
-736 SIANLGNA
+736 SLANLGNA

-759 AGLWANRLTVEAT
+759 ADLFRNRLTVEAT
-772 VFYKQTSDALIEREI
+772 YFYKETKDALIEREI
-787 PPSVGATSNQ
+787 VPSLGTTSTQ
-797 FFNLGQVSNKGIELR
+797 FFNLGKVSNQGVELR
-812 LDTRLIDN
+812 LDSRIIDN
-820 PNFAWDLTL
+820 PDFALDMTL
-829 SGSLVDNNLDELGE
+829 SGSFTRNRLNDLGE

-861 LGGIWDRPILA
+861 LGGIWDRPLLSF
-872 VNDANGNGIIEPT
+872 NDANGNNIIEP
-885 VYDDAGNVVTPG
+885 G
-897 EFTVGDTAV
+897 EYVVGDTAEF
-906 YRGSATPTREFGLRT
+906 RGPALPTRQFGLRT
-921 SFSFFRN
+921 ALSFFKN
-928 LFNVG
+928 LFSV
-933 ALFDYRGGH
+933 ATQFDYQGGN

-949 SFRCGGGVIYC
+949 SFRCGGGIIYC
-960 QALVDPS
+960 RGLNDPT
-967 APLQDQANAAAYTYG
+967 APLAEQAAAAAYTYG
-982 DPGGFT
+982 DPNGFT

-1057 FAATDFFSQPQT
+1057 FAATDFFSQPQV

>member
-1 MAPTHQTSTARQ
+1 M
-13 HHQLKLRDTPVGQA
+13 
-27 LLEGEAPMK
+27 
-36 TGTRLRLGLL
+36 RLGIRMSMGVSL
-46 WLLGALAVESGGSA
+46 LLGALLAGTSSGLD
-60 EAQQSTLTGRVT
+60 AQQGSVAGTVT
-72 DRATGDPLEN
+72 DRSTGDPLEN
-82 ARVVLV
+82 ARVILA
-88 GPNRIEITGQD
+88 GPNRVETTGQD
-99 GRYTFRGVAGGD
+99 GQYTFRGVAPGRY
-111 HLVRVLRL
+111 LIRVLRL
-119 GFRPATDTA
+119 GYQPASDTA
-128 TVIAG
+128 QVSAD
-133 ELLNLDFALIPA
+133 ERVAVNFALNPS
-145 PVQLDEIV
+145 PVQLDELV

-160 SRLELGN
+160 SRLEIGN
-167 SVATIAAAQVAEES
+167 SVATIAASQVAEEA
-181 PITEFT
+181 PIMEFS

-197 EVLKSSGA
+197 QVLKSSGA
-205 TGTGTRIRIRGSN
+205 TGTGTKIRIRGSN

-283 GVVLITTKKGVA
+283 GVVLITTKKGVP
-295 GRARWNAFV
+295 GKPRWNAFV
-304 EQGVVTDPN
+304 EQGAVNDKNT
-313 EYRTNYFGRSDDP
+313 YRTNYFGRSDDP
-326 NYDQAGDPGAGI
+326 DFDPATGDPS
-338 LGNANGCTL
+338 GCTAL
-347 LDVAQGACVQSRID
+347 AQAEGSCLQSRID
-361 AYNPLNDDPQ
+361 TYNPLNDESQ
-371 RPLAP
+371 RPLSP

-384 NVAGGSEAATYYV
+384 NVAGGTDAATYYV

-407 YNLRGFDR
+407 YKMRGFDL
-415 DSVRDATFNN
+415 DSVNQVTNN
-425 IPEEQLR
+425 DIPKEQVR
-432 PNDLSKLTV
+432 PNELDKLSL
-441 RANGT
+441 RANAT

-465 LRLPENDNTLNSV
+465 LHLLENDNTLNSV

-501 IYAERNRQGIG
+501 IFAERNRQGVG

-528 TTRATFGYDVTNRQD
+528 STRGTFGYDVTNRQD

-549 GEVNPSAY
+549 GEVNPFAY
-557 PTQYEG
+557 PTEYEG
-563 ELNITRAQTSQVSVD
+563 QLNITRGQASQLSVD

-604 LNTNSFAQGRGLSR
+604 LNTSNFSQGQGLAR
-618 GTEAIFG
+618 GTESIFG

-631 EDDYIESRSAGGF
+631 SDDYVESRSAGGF

-649 SFQNRLFLTAGLRL
+649 SFRNRLFLTAGLRL

-685 LARDQETE
+685 VARDEQAQGW
-693 SFLNTLRLRAAY
+693 LNTLRLRAAY

-713 SIDALRFYAQAAVR
+713 TIDALRFYGQAAVR
-727 KEAVSGSGV
+727 KDALSGSGV
-736 SIANLGNA
+736 TIANLGNA

-759 AGLWANRLTVEAT
+759 AGLFSNRITLEAT
-772 VFYKQTSDALIEREI
+772 YFYKQTTDALIKREI
-787 PPSVGATSNQ
+787 VPSLGTTSTQ
-797 FFNLGQVSNKGIELR
+797 FFNLGQVSNQGFELR
-812 LDTRLIDN
+812 LDTRIIDK
-820 PNFAWDLTL
+820 PDFAWDLTF
-829 SGSLVDNNLDELGE
+829 SGSLYKNNLDELGE
-843 GVEPITL
+843 GVAPITL

-861 LGGIWDRPILA
+861 LGGIWDRPILSFG
-872 VNDANGNGIIEPT
+872 DANDNGVIEP
-885 VYDDAGNVVTPG
+885 G
-897 EFTVGDTAV
+897 EYVVGDEPV
-906 YRGSATPTREFGLRT
+906 YRGSAIPTREFGLRT
-921 SFSFFRN
+921 NLSFFGN
-928 LFNVG
+928 LLSVG
-933 ALFDYRGGH
+933 ALMDYRGGH

-960 QALVDPS
+960 RALVDPT
-967 APLQDQANAAAYTYG
+967 APLEDQTAAAAYTYG
-982 DPGGFT
+982 DPNGFT

-1011 DHIARLLGASRASLT
+1011 DNIARMLRASRVSLT

-1031 LWTIDDYSG
+1031 LFTIDDYSG

-1048 GQGREGGSN
+1048 GQGREGSSN
-1057 FAATDFFSQPQT
+1057 FAATDFFSQPQV
-1069 RYWVARLNLG
+1069 RYWVARVNLG

>member
-1 MAPTHQTSTARQ
+1 MS
-13 HHQLKLRDTPVGQA
+13 
-27 LLEGEAPMK
+27 
-36 TGTRLRLGLL
+36 
-46 WLLGALAVESGGSA
+46 GSA
-60 EAQQSTLTGRVT
+60 TAQQGTLTGTVT

-82 ARVVLV
+82 ARVVV
-88 GPNRIEITGQD
+88 IGPNRIEVTGQD
-99 GRYTFRGVAGGD
+99 GRYTFRGIAAGT
-111 HLVRVLRL
+111 HSIRVLRL
-119 GFRPATDTA
+119 GYRPATDTLA
-128 TVIAG
+128 VSAG
-133 ELLNLDFALIPA
+133 ETVNLDFALVPA

-160 SRLELGN
+160 SRLEIGN
-167 SVATIAAAQVAEES
+167 SVATIAASQVAEEA
-181 PITEFT
+181 PITEFG
-187 NLLSGRAAGV
+187 NLLTGRASGV
-197 EVLKSSGA
+197 QVLKSSGA
-205 TGTGTRIRIRGSN
+205 TGTGSKIRIRGSN

-230 DGVRIDAEP
+230 DGVRIDATAD
-239 NGYAYN
+239 GYSYD

-283 GVVLITTKKGVA
+283 GVVLITTKKGVP

-313 EYRTNYFGRSDDP
+313 TYRTNYFGRSDDP
-326 NYDQAGDPGAGI
+326 DFDPATGDAS
-338 LGNANGCTL
+338 GCTL
-347 LDVAQGACVQSRID
+347 LLVAQGDCVQSRVD
-361 AYNPLNDDPQ
+361 TYNPLNDDSQ

-384 NVAGGSEAATYYV
+384 NVAGGTEGATYYV
-397 SAEYEGEVGV
+397 SAEYEGEQGV
-407 YNLRGFDR
+407 YKLRGFDY
-415 DSVRDATFNN
+415 DSVRDATLNN

-432 PNDLSKLTV
+432 PNNLSKLTL

-465 LRLPENDNTLNSV
+465 LRIPENDNTLNSV

-501 IYAERNRQGIG
+501 IYSERNRQGIG

-520 NWRPLSWL
+520 NWRPLGWL

-549 GEVNPSAY
+549 GEVNPFAY
-557 PTQYEG
+557 PTQNEG
-563 ELNITRAQTSQVSVD
+563 ELNITRVQTSQLSVD
-578 LFTAASYRVS
+578 LFTAASYNVS
-588 SAWSG
+588 SDWSG

-631 EDDYIESRSAGGF
+631 SDDYVESRSAGGF

-649 SFQNRLFLTAGLRL
+649 NFQNRLFLTAGLRL

-670 KNFNTRPLPKLSASW
+670 RNFNTKPLPKLSASW
-685 LARDQETE
+685 LARDQEQGHW
-693 SFLNTLRLRAAY
+693 LNTFRLRAAY

-713 SIDALRFYAQAAVR
+713 SIDALRFYAQSAVR
-727 KEAVSGSGV
+727 KEAVSASGV

-759 AGLWANRLTVEAT
+759 AGLLANRVTIEAT
-772 VFYKQTSDALIEREI
+772 FFYKQTKDALIEREI
-787 PPSVGATSNQ
+787 VPSLGTTSSQ
-797 FFNLGQVSNKGIELR
+797 FYNLGRVSNRGIELR
-812 LDTRLIDN
+812 VDTRIIDS
-820 PNFAWDLTL
+820 PDIAWDLTF
-829 SGSLVDNNLDELGE
+829 SGSFTDNNLDDLGE

-861 LGGIWDRPILA
+861 LGGIWDRPILSIA
-872 VNDANGNGIIEPT
+872 DANGNNIIEP
-885 VYDDAGNVVTPG
+885 G
-897 EFTVGDTAV
+897 EYTVGDTAV
-906 YRGSATPTREFGLRT
+906 FRGPAIPTREFGLRT
-921 SFSFFRN
+921 GLSFFRN
-928 LFNVG
+928 LFNLA

-949 SFRCGGGVIYC
+949 SFRCGGGIIYC
-960 QALVDPS
+960 QALVDPAAS
-967 APLQDQANAAAYTYG
+967 LEDQANAAAYTYG
-982 DPGGFT
+982 DPNGFT

-1011 DHIARLLGASRASLT
+1011 DRIARMLGASRASVT

-1069 RYWVARLNLG
+1069 RHWVARLNLG

>member
-1 MAPTHQTSTARQ
+1 MRVEIRSSRILGFMLAGVLAGST
-13 HHQLKLRDTPVGQA
+13 QLLQ
-27 LLEGEAPMK
+27 
-36 TGTRLRLGLL
+36 
-46 WLLGALAVESGGSA
+46 
-60 EAQQSTLTGRVT
+60 AQQSSITGRVT
-72 DRATGDPLEN
+72 DAATSDPLEN

-88 GPNRIEITGQD
+88 GPNRIEGTGRD
-99 GRYTFRGVAGGD
+99 GRYTFRGVPPGS
-111 HLVRVLRL
+111 HQVRVLRL
-119 GFRPATDTA
+119 GYRPTTDSV
-128 TVIAG
+128 TVPAG
-133 ELLNLDFALIPA
+133 ETVALDFPLSPS

-167 SVATIAAAQVAEES
+167 SVATISAAQIAEEA

-197 EVLKSSGA
+197 NVLKSSGA
-205 TGTGTRIRIRGSN
+205 TGTGTKIRIRGAN
-218 SVSLSNEPLYYV
+218 SVSLSNEPLYYI
-230 DGVRIDAEP
+230 DGVRMDATP
-239 NGYAYN
+239 DGYAYN

-252 RINDLNP
+252 RINDLNA

-283 GVVLITTKKGVA
+283 GVVLITTKRGVS

-313 EYRTNYFGRSDDP
+313 TYRTNYFGRSDDP
-326 NYDQAGDPGAGI
+326 AFDPSGDFATSPS
-338 LGNANGCTL
+338 GCTL
-347 LDVAQGACVQSRID
+347 LNVAQADCVQSRVE
-361 AYNPLNDDPQ
+361 AYNPLNDDSV

-384 NVAGGSEAATYYV
+384 NVSGGSDAATYYV

-407 YNLRGFDR
+407 YKLRGFEF
-415 DSVRDATFNN
+415 DSVRDANAGTV
-425 IPEEQLR
+425 PGEQLR
-432 PNDLSKLTV
+432 PNDLNRLSL
-441 RANGT
+441 RANAT
-446 AKVASN
+446 AKVSSK

-465 LRLPENDNTLNSV
+465 VHLPENDNTLNSV
-478 IGSGDGSG
+478 IGSGDGAG
-486 YPQDINRGWYLVPAE
+486 VPQDINRGWYLIPAE

-520 NWRPLSWL
+520 NWRPLGWL

-549 GEVNPSAY
+549 GEVNINAY

-563 ELNITRAQTSQVSVD
+563 ELNITRAQASQLSVD
-578 LFTAASYRVS
+578 LLSAASYRVS

-631 EDDYIESRSAGGF
+631 ADDYVESRSAGGF

-649 SFQNRLFLTAGLRL
+649 SFRDRLFLTAGLRL

-685 LARDQETE
+685 LTIADRPE
-693 SFLNTLRLRAAY
+693 SWLNTFRLRAAY

-727 KEAVSGSGV
+727 KDATSASGV
-736 SIANLGNA
+736 SVANLGNA
-744 DLKPELSQEIEAGFD
+744 DLKPELSQEIETGFD
-759 AGLWANRLTVEAT
+759 AGLFQNRVTLEAT
-772 VFYKQTSDALIEREI
+772 FFYKQTSDALIEREI
-787 PPSVGATSNQ
+787 APSVGATSNQ
-797 FFNLGQVSNKGIELR
+797 FFNLGKVSNRGIELR
-812 LDTRLIDN
+812 LDTRIIDN

-829 SGSLVDNNLDELGE
+829 TGSFTKNNLDELGE
-843 GVEPITL
+843 GVAPITL

-861 LGGIWDRPILA
+861 LGGIWDRPILS
-872 VNDANGNGIIEPT
+872 VNDANGNNIIEPA
-885 VYDDAGNVVTPG
+885 VYDVDGSVLVPG
-897 EFTVGDTAV
+897 EYEVGDTAV
-906 YRGSATPTREFGLRT
+906 YRGPALPTREFGLRT
-921 SFSFFRN
+921 GLSFFRN
-928 LFNVG
+928 LFNVA

-960 QALVDPS
+960 RALVDPT
-967 APLQDQANAAAYTYG
+967 AELQEQANAAAYTYG
-982 DPGGFT
+982 DPLGFT

-1001 RELSLTFNAP
+1001 RELSLTINAP
-1011 DHIARLLGASRASLT
+1011 ERFARAVGGSRLSLT

-1048 GQGREGGSN
+1048 GQGREGFSN
-1057 FAATDFFSQPQT
+1057 FAATDFFSQPQV
-1069 RYWVARLNLG
+1069 RHWVARLNLG

>member
-1 MAPTHQTSTARQ
+1 MKAGIRLSLGAFG
-13 HHQLKLRDTPVGQA
+13 LLAA
-27 LLEGEAPMK
+27 LI
-36 TGTRLRLGLL
+36 TGTSQ
-46 WLLGALAVESGGSA
+46 AAK
-60 EAQQSTLTGRVT
+60 AQQGTVTGTVT

-82 ARVVLV
+82 ARVILV
-88 GPNRIEITGQD
+88 RPNRIEGTGRD
-99 GRYTFRGVAGGD
+99 GRYTFRGVAPGNY
-111 HLVRVLRL
+111 LVRVLRL
-119 GFRPATDTA
+119 GYLPASDTA
-128 TVIAG
+128 AVGPGQAAT
-133 ELLNLDFALIPA
+133 LDFALTPS
-145 PVQLDEIV
+145 PVQLEEIV

-160 SRLELGN
+160 SRLEIGN
-167 SVATIAAAQVAEES
+167 SIATISAAQVAEES

-205 TGTGTRIRIRGSN
+205 TGTGTKIRIRGSN

-239 NGYAYN
+239 NGYAYD

-283 GVVLITTKKGVA
+283 GVVLITTKKGVP

-313 EYRTNYFGRSDDP
+313 TYRTNYFGRTDTLVYPDFDP
-326 NYDQAGDPGAGI
+326 ATGDPS
-338 LGNANGCTL
+338 GCTL
-347 LDVAQGACVQSRID
+347 LAVAQASCVQSRID
-361 AYNPLNDDPQ
+361 AYNPLNDDSQ
-371 RPLAP
+371 RPLSP

-397 SAEYEGEVGV
+397 AAEYEGEVGV
-407 YNLRGFDR
+407 YKLRGFDF
-415 DSVRDATFNN
+415 DSVRDATLNN

-432 PNDLSKLTV
+432 PNELNKLTL

-465 LRLPENDNTLNSV
+465 LHLLENDNTLNSV

-520 NWRPLSWL
+520 NWRPLGWL

-549 GEVNPSAY
+549 GEVNPFAY
-557 PTQYEG
+557 PTQNEG
-563 ELNITRAQTSQVSVD
+563 ELNITRAQTSQLSVD
-578 LFTAASYRVS
+578 LFTAANYQVS
-588 SAWSG
+588 STLSG

-604 LNTNSFAQGRGLSR
+604 LNTNSFSQGRGLSR

-631 EDDYIESRSAGGF
+631 SDDYVESRSAGGF

-670 KNFNTRPLPKLSASW
+670 KNFNTKPLPKLSASW
-685 LARDQETE
+685 LAIDQQPENW
-693 SFLNTLRLRAAY
+693 LNTFRLRAAY

-727 KEAVSGSGV
+727 KDAISASGV

-759 AGLWANRLTVEAT
+759 AGLLRNRVSLEAT
-772 VFYKQTSDALIEREI
+772 FFYKQTKDALIEREI
-787 PPSVGATSNQ
+787 VPSLGTTSTQ

-812 LDTRLIDN
+812 LDTRIIDQ
-820 PNFAWDLTL
+820 PNFAWDLVFT
-829 SGSLVDNNLDELGE
+829 GSYTKNNLDELGE

-872 VNDANGNGIIEPT
+872 VNDANGNGIIEPA
-885 VYDDAGNVVTPG
+885 VYDDAGNVVTPA
-897 EFTVGDTAV
+897 EWTVGDTAV
-906 YRGSATPTREFGLRT
+906 YRGAAVPTREFGLRT
-921 SFSFFRN
+921 NFSFFRN

-933 ALFDYRGGH
+933 AQFDYRGGH

-949 SFRCGGGVIYC
+949 SFRCGGGIIYC
-960 QALVDPS
+960 RALIDPAAS
-967 APLQDQANAAAYTYG
+967 LQDQANAAAYTYG
-982 DPGGFT
+982 DPNGFT

-1031 LWTIDDYSG
+1031 LWTVDDYSG

-1057 FAATDFFSQPQT
+1057 FAATDFFSQPQV
-1069 RYWVARLNLG
+1069 RHWVARLNLG